1 MDPQEIIDI
10 IRAFFNAILTIF
22 NSLKGLFNKEDATEE
37 PTAPEKPV

>member
-22 NSLKGLFNKEDATEE
+22 NSLKGLFGQGGNEE
-37 PTAPEKPV
+37 PTAPAEPE